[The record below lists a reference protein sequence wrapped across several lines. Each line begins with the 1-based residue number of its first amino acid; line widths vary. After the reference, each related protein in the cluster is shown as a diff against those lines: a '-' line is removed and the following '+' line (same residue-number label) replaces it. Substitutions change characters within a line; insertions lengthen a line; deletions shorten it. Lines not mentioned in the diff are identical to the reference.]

1 MITIIANREFDMDQF
16 PSRDIA
22 AGEAE
27 DIGKG
32 GQGIQRNE
40 ECRSG
45 RHVRAVQYESHEPFE
60 VQGPQCS
67 VLLLTGASEQ
77 ELDDAVLQ
85 LAAGNRGVEVIRYWV
100 ENDTNHDGALSISRS
115 PGVAPESARSHIGD
129 DGALA
134 QGGRVRLHMDDC
146 CLTCTIKHDAG
157 MMMTACAEDARVLLV
172 VLPPSIEAAPVAAY
186 LREQCAMS
194 GAFDDMLDVSE
205 AGRGVDDD
213 SDGEE
218 GREALAVQGIVTVAH
233 SAGMCER
240 LFDDAPCVF
249 GEGIEDPGD
258 DRSSGGMTI
267 RLIQEADHLVMLDD
281 AASSGDGLR
290 GLDAGTAASAADADA
305 DSDGVMR
312 ELLSLLLPVGGAV
325 HADMRR
331 VSLHNLAP
339 REKAAETESDAGEV
353 NGASGEGGE
362 SLVREAA
369 LGSSEG
375 TPIEDDEAI
384 EMKAFGRHILALS
397 VRTQRPVHPAR
408 LSDYLGSEHEAM
420 HIQAHFKVPTKPF
433 STFVWECEPN
443 GSQVEQIPDA
453 YLRDVHCNVTE
464 LFMVVRCDDV
474 NRDGASIARGV
485 EDLLLDDAEMALDS
499 VAWMGQEDDF
509 THWAESASVGD
520 EEV

>member
-22 AGEAE
+22 AGETE

-40 ECRSG
+40 ECQSG
-45 RHVRAVQYESHEPFE
+45 RHVHAVQYESHEPFE

-67 VLLLTGASEQ
+67 VLLLTGASER

-100 ENDTNHDGALSISRS
+100 ENDTRHDGALFISRS
-115 PGVAPESARSHIGD
+115 PGVAPESARSRIGD

-134 QGGRVRLHMDDC
+134 EGGRVRLHMDDC

-157 MMMTACAEDARVLLV
+157 MMMTACAEGARVLLV
-172 VLPPSIEAAPVAAY
+172 VLPPSIEASPVVAY

-194 GAFDDMLDVSE
+194 GAFADMLDVSE
-205 AGRGVDDD
+205 AGKGVDDD

-218 GREALAVQGIVTVAH
+218 RREALAVQGIVTVAR

-281 AASSGDGLR
+281 AVSSGDGLR
-290 GLDAGTAASAADADA
+290 GLGVGPAASAADADA
-305 DSDGVMR
+305 DGVMR

-325 HADMRR
+325 HTDMRR
-331 VSLHNLAP
+331 VSLQNLAP
-339 REKAAETESDAGEV
+339 REKAEETQSDAGEV
-353 NGASGEGGE
+353 NGASGEAGGGE
-362 SLVREAA
+362 SLVREVAP
-369 LGSSEG
+369 GSSDG
-375 TPIEDDEAI
+375 TSIEDGEAI

-443 GSQVEQIPDA
+443 GSQVEQIPDV
-453 YLRDVHCNVTE
+453 YLGDVHCNVTE
-464 LFMVVRCDDV
+464 LFMIVRCDDV

-520 EEV
+520 DEV